1 MNQQTDNS
9 LKLYNT
15 AKALMGTAVAPKN
28 AADGYGMYGCALTVN
43 GVAEEALG
51 EQIGGGASTTLMQ
64 KALSDTTRFDLIS
77 PGDELPGDIVISPTT
92 MGANPATHGHVGIIA
107 IYGIL
112 SNNSEDGLL
121 EEQWTLPQWKQTYGV
136 ALGFPVLVYRIK

>member
-9 LKLYNT
+9 VKLYNT

-28 AADGYGMYGCALTVN
+28 AADGYGMFGCALTVN
-43 GVAEEALG
+43 GIAEHALG
-51 EQIGGGASTTLMQ
+51 EEIGGGASTTLMQ
-64 KALSDTTRFDLIS
+64 KALSDTTRFTLIT
-77 PGDELPGDIVISPTT
+77 PDDALPGDIIISPT
-92 MGANPATHGHVGIIA
+92 GLAANPATHGHVGIIA

-121 EEQWTLPQWKQTYGV
+121 EEQWTLAQWKQVYGV
-136 ALGFPVLVYRIK
+136 ELGFPVLIYRIK